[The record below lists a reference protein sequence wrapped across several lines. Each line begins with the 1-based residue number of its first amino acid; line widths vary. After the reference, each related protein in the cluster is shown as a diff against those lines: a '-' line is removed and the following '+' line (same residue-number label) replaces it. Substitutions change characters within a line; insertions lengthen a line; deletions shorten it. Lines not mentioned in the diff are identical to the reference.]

1 MFRLSQSSNCDQHKQ
16 KLLATILGNR
26 WPHGCSTFQ
35 VGYDY
40 KAPIDGQK
48 FEVLNT
54 HCECPAGKYLA
65 AVPLMLCCFL
75 QHGEICIMTT
85 CTDKP
90 QPFQKPA
97 AVLSGI

>member
-1 MFRLSQSSNCDQHKQ
+1 MLLASNGIEAYSVHITQPEVHTAGITREATKEKVIMFRLSQSSNCDQHKQ

-26 WPHGCSTFQ
+26 WPH
-35 VGYDY
+35 
-40 KAPIDGQK
+40 
-48 FEVLNT
+48 
-54 HCECPAGKYLA
+54 
-65 AVPLMLCCFL
+65 CCM
-75 QHGEICIMTT
+75 QHDEICIMTT